1 MPILALPGR
10 NNARAVG
17 PDQARFGFAD
27 HAPHLDHV
35 VGGDSLGDADD
46 QRQPRVFGFED
57 GIGGKRR
64 GHEDDGG
71 VGSGLLDGL
80 GNGVEDRP
88 ALVRGASL
96 ARRHSAHYLGP
107 ILGAALGVEGAFLA
121 GDALH
126 DEPRVFVH

>member
-1 MPILALPGR
+1 MSL
-10 NNARAVG
+10 VG
-17 PDQARFGFAD
+17 IPSVMRQA
-27 HAPHLDHV
+27 
-35 VGGDSLGDADD
+35 
-46 QRQPRVFGFED
+46 RVFGFEN

-80 GNGVEDRP
+80 GNGVENRP

-96 ARRHSAHYLGP
+96 TWCYSAHYLGP

-126 DEPRVFVH
+126 DEPRVFVY